1 MYSFTV
7 EHVGVWIGS
16 YVCAFM
22 FYSAVLLTFGATSAE
37 TEKNTMAIVLA
48 SSMNCVCVYL
58 SIINV
63 YFRVP
68 ADHL

>member
-22 FYSAVLLTFGATSAE
+22 FYSAVLLTFGATMLKQ
-37 TEKNTMAIVLA
+37 KNHYGYCTCIFNEL
-48 SSMNCVCVYL
+48 CVCVYL
-58 SIINV
+58 PIINV

>member
-16 YVCAFM
+16 YVCAFI
-22 FYSAVLLTFGATSAE
+22 FHSAPLEQQALKQ
-37 TEKNTMAIVLA
+37 KNYYGYCT

-58 SIINV
+58 PIINV